1 MRYGMKGKLV
11 PDELSN
17 YFFFTWEKTMGKHK
31 EAIKLAIKDELI
43 GRFRTTNAREGDM
56 LSPEW
61 LHEVYLPTLG
71 AKEEKAFEEVI
82 SEMIFDGIIE
92 YVNDR
97 KPSYRFTKKGEEIL
111 C

>member
-1 MRYGMKGKLV
+1 
-11 PDELSN
+11 
-17 YFFFTWEKTMGKHK
+17 MGKHK

-43 GRFRTTNAREGDM
+43 GRFRTTNSREGDM

-61 LHEVYLPTLG
+61 LHDVYLPTLG

-82 SEMIFDGIIE
+82 SEMIFDGIIQ

-97 KPSYRFTKKGEEIL
+97 KPSYRLTKKGEGML